1 MGGFK
6 LRKTDMST
14 LRSKQARSSKGVS
27 EHQHFSDLKSQGDE
41 PRVEYNMKSAA
52 PKFNLRSGNGALPF
66 KEMGSMKIEKVGRV
80 GMEKLDTPKLS
91 DKPIEATKTF
101 EETSKEIKAEKKA
114 AKKAK
119 RKEIGDALVD
129 AGAGLR
135 NVGNNKS
142 IIEGMEESKRSR
154 ESNQKT
160 IANTDRDAL
169 RIDLNNQIKQLR
181 INETELALDGEN
193 KLPET
198 KKFVSQAELRKNILR
213 E

>member
-6 LRKTDMST
+6 LR
-14 LRSKQARSSKGVS
+14 
-27 EHQHFSDLKSQGDE
+27 
-41 PRVEYNMKSAA
+41 
-52 PKFNLRSGNGALPF
+52 SGNKSGLPF
-66 KEMGSMKIEKVGRV
+66 KEMGSMKIEKVGMV
-80 GMEKLDTPKLS
+80 GMGKLDTPKLS
-91 DKPIEATKTF
+91 EKPIEATKTF

-154 ESNQKT
+154 ESHQKT
-160 IANTDRDAL
+160 IANADRDAL
-169 RIDLNNQIKQLR
+169 RIDLNNKIKQR
-181 INETELALDGEN
+181 KINDYDNELDGKNKMPETEMYANMTSAERYKN
-193 KLPET
+193 KTE
-198 KKFVSQAELRKNILR
+198 S
-213 E
+213 